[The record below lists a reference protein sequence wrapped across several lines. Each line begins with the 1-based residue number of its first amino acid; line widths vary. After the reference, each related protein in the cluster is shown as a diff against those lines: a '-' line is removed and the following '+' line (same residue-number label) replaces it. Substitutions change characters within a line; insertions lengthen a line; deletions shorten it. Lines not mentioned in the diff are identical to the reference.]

1 MVMRTALLIFTA
13 AVLPGCQAAPQP
25 RPVARYSKAGA
36 TNEMFQKDRFEC
48 IQASKIQVGNAFYG
62 RDAGFAKSNV
72 RVDRGTMAS
81 CLAARGY
88 SMNADGEFGPPP
100 GGAVWTVN

>member
-13 AVLPGCQAAPQP
+13 AVLAGCQAAPQP

-36 TNEMFQKDRFEC
+36 TNDMFQKDRFEC

-62 RDAGFAKSNV
+62 RDAGFAQIQRPSRPRNH
-72 RVDRGTMAS
+72 GQ
-81 CLAARGY
+81 L
-88 SMNADGEFGPPP
+88 P
-100 GGAVWTVN
+100 GCAYNR